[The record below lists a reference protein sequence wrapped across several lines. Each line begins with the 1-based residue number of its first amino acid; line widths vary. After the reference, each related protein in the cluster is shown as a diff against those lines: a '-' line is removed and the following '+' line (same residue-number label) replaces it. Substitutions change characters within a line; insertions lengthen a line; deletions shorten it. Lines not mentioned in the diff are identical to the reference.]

1 MNETMIWG
9 LSIFAVLTSF
19 WAGWLTIRMAHQLKF
34 GGDESSGVQKFHD
47 HWVPRLGGIP
57 IFVALFSGLLLLAW
71 MNRDGE
77 STSTYLIICTL
88 PAFGIGLLEDVTRR
102 AGVLPR
108 LLMTMVAAG
117 LGWWLLNA
125 GLHRLDIPGV
135 DTLLAASP
143 LFALLLTMVAA
154 GGVAH
159 AINIIDGYNGLS
171 GFFIIV
177 VLVSIAL
184 VAAQVDDTLIAQI
197 ALLSAASVLG
207 FLVWNFPFGRIF
219 MGDAGAYLLG
229 FLVAELSMMLVVRN
243 PQVSP
248 WCPLLLMV
256 YPVWE
261 TLFSMARRA
270 MYSLSHMGQP
280 DALHLHQ
287 LIYRR
292 LMKRYGSSKDSHHR
306 LMRNSFTSLYLWAL
320 AVMCAIPAVLFWDQT
335 GVLMLFSVLFAV
347 SYVVFYRR
355 LVRFRAPRFM
365 VARQK
370 SNLVTAQV
378 QKIESSEVHV
388 PESLGK

>member
-1 MNETMIWG
+1 MIWG
-9 LSIFAVLTSF
+9 FVFFAVLTSF
-19 WAGWLTIRMAHQLKF
+19 WVCWLTIRMAHQLKF

-57 IFVALFSGLLLLAW
+57 IFIAFFSGLLLLSW
-71 MNRDGE
+71 GMHEGE
-77 STSTYLIICTL
+77 QMFANMILCTL
-88 PAFGIGLLEDVTRR
+88 PAFGIGLLEDITRR

-117 LGWWLLNA
+117 LGWWLLDA

-135 DTLLAASP
+135 DTLLAMWP
-143 LFALLLTMVAA
+143 LFALALTLVAA

-171 GFFIIV
+171 GFFVIV
-177 VLVSIAL
+177 VLASLAVVASQVGDVL
-184 VAAQVDDTLIAQI
+184 VMQI
-197 ALLSAASVLG
+197 ALISAASVLG

-229 FLVAELSMMLVVRN
+229 FVIAELAMLLVVRN
-243 PQVSP
+243 PEVSP
-248 WCPLLLMV
+248 WCPLLLVM

-261 TLFSMARRA
+261 TLFSVFRRA
-270 MYSLSHMGQP
+270 LRSVSQISQP

-292 LMKRYGSSKDSHHR
+292 LMKRYGSSKDPHHR

-320 AVMCAIPAVLFWDQT
+320 AVMCATPAILFWNKT
-335 GVLMLFSVLFAV
+335 GILMLFSVLFAAT
-347 SYVVFYRR
+347 YVVLYQR

-365 VARQK
+365 VIKHSRRQSLNDLEPNDTTAGSLAEGDARK
-370 SNLVTAQV
+370 Y
-378 QKIESSEVHV
+378 
-388 PESLGK
+388 

>member
-1 MNETMIWG
+1 MIWG
-9 LSIFAVLTSF
+9 FSLFAVLTSF

-34 GGDESSGVQKFHD
+34 GGDESNGVQKFHD

-57 IFVALFSGLLLLAW
+57 IFIALFSSLLLLAW
-71 MNRDGE
+71 INRGGE
-77 STSTYLIICTL
+77 QTYTYLITCTL
-88 PAFGIGLLEDVTRR
+88 PAFAIGLLEDVTRR

-108 LLMTMVAAG
+108 LLMTMVAAAM
-117 LGWWLLNA
+117 GWWLLGA

-135 DTLLAASP
+135 DTLLALSP

-171 GFFIIV
+171 GFFVVV
-177 VLVSIAL
+177 VLVSLAL
-184 VAAQVDDTLIAQI
+184 VAGQVGDTVVAPI

-229 FLVAELSMMLVVRN
+229 FLIAELSMMLVVRN
-243 PQVSP
+243 PEVSP
-248 WCPLLLMV
+248 WCPLLLV
-256 YPVWE
+256 IYPVWE
-261 TLFSMARRA
+261 TLFSMSRRA
-270 MYSLSHMGQP
+270 MNSLSQMGQP

-292 LMKRYGSSKDSHHR
+292 LMKRYGSSKDPQHR
-306 LMRNSFTSLYLWAL
+306 LMRNSYTSLYLWAL
-320 AVMCAIPAVLFWDQT
+320 AVMCAVPAVLFWNRT
-335 GVLMLFSVLFAV
+335 GILMLFSALFAA

-355 LVRFRAPRFM
+355 LVRFRAPRFL
-365 VARQK
+365 VSRQRHAQQ
-370 SNLVTAQV
+370 SSELVVTATARN
-378 QKIESSEVHV
+378 KSE
-388 PESLGK
+388 

>member
-1 MNETMIWG
+1 MIWG
-9 LSIFAVLTSF
+9 LSFFAVLTSF

-57 IFVALFSGLLLLAW
+57 IFIALFSSLLLLAW
-71 MNRDGE
+71 MNRDDE
-77 STSTYLIICTL
+77 TISTYLIVCTL

-135 DTLLAASP
+135 DTLLAISP

-171 GFFIIV
+171 GFFVIV
-177 VLVSIAL
+177 VLVSISL
-184 VAAQVDDTLIAQI
+184 VAWQVGDVLIAQI

-261 TLFSMARRA
+261 TLFSMSRRA
-270 MYSLSHMGQP
+270 MYSLSNMGQP

-292 LMKRYGSSKDSHHR
+292 LMKRYGSSKNAHHR

-320 AVMCAIPAVLFWDQT
+320 AVMCAVPAVLFWSQT
-335 GVLMLFSVLFAV
+335 GILMLFSVLFAV

-365 VARQK
+365 VIKRSRRQ
-370 SNLVTAQV
+370 SSISLESAQTTMDSPTV
-378 QKIESSEVHV
+378 RDA
-388 PESLGK
+388 GKH

>member
-1 MNETMIWG
+1 MIW
-9 LSIFAVLTSF
+9 LFTLFAALTSF

-47 HWVPRLGGIP
+47 HWVPRLGGVP
-57 IFVALFSGLLLLAW
+57 IFVALFSSLLFSSW
-71 MNRDGE
+71 E
-77 STSTYLIICTL
+77 SQSNETSFAYLIVCTL
-88 PAFGIGLLEDVTRR
+88 PAFGIGLLEDITRR

-108 LLMTMVAAG
+108 LLMTMVAAA

-135 DTLLAASP
+135 DTLLVISP
-143 LFALLLTMVAA
+143 LFALLLTLVAA
-154 GGVAH
+154 GGIAH

-171 GFFIIV
+171 GFFVIV
-177 VLVSIAL
+177 VLVSLAL
-184 VAAQVDDTLIAQI
+184 VAAQVGDMLITQI

-229 FLVAELSMMLVVRN
+229 FLIAELSMMLVARN
-243 PQVSP
+243 PEVSP
-248 WCPLLLMV
+248 WCPLLLVV

-261 TLFSMARRA
+261 TLFSVLRRA
-270 MYSLSHMGQP
+270 MYNLSSVGQP

-292 LMKRYGSSKDSHHR
+292 LMKRYGSSKNPHHR
-306 LMRNSFTSLYLWAL
+306 LMRNSYTSLYLWAL
-320 AVMCAIPAVLFWDQT
+320 AVMCATPAVLFWNRT
-335 GVLMLFSVLFAV
+335 GILMAFSVLFAAT
-347 SYVVFYRR
+347 YVVFYRR

-365 VARQK
+365 VMKR
-370 SNLVTAQV
+370 SRRLSLINSHPT
-378 QKIESSEVHV
+378 ESAVNSSTEGDSE
-388 PESLGK
+388 SY